1 MVKGREIAVSQTQ
14 GGSNKPPVE
23 RADEL
28 LNNLGRRIGLF
39 VGLAGQRI
47 QGTAVNI
54 REQTRRMEQPEGAAG
69 EKPSQPAR
77 AREEE
82 SAQPETEKAT
92 AKAEELV
99 EGMTQ
104 RLGIFAALA
113 GLQIQKTTARVR
125 EEAEDIWAEAQNIR
139 KDQHNRNE

>member
-1 MVKGREIAVSQTQ
+1 MSQAQ
-14 GGSNKPPVE
+14 GGSDKPPVA

-54 REQTRRMEQPEGAAG
+54 REQTRRMEQPEAPAG
-69 EKPSQPAR
+69 EKSGQPAR

-82 SAQPETEKAT
+82 SAQPETEKAQ

-104 RLGIFAALA
+104 RLGLFAALA
-113 GLQIQKTTARVR
+113 GLQIQKTGARVR
-125 EEAEDIWAEAQNIR
+125 EEAEDIWAEAKNIR
-139 KDQHNRNE
+139 NEQNNHNGKEHS

>member
-1 MVKGREIAVSQTQ
+1 MSKTQ
-14 GGSNKPPVE
+14 GGSDKPPAA

-39 VGLAGQRI
+39 VGHAGQRI

-54 REQTRRMEQPEGAAG
+54 REQTRRMEQPEAAAG

-82 SAQPETEKAT
+82 AAQRETGKAI

-104 RLGIFAALA
+104 RFGLFAALA
-113 GLQIQKTTARVR
+113 GLQIQKTGARLR

-139 KDQHNRNE
+139 NGEEHS

>member
-1 MVKGREIAVSQTQ
+1 MSQTQ
-14 GGSNKPPVE
+14 GGSDKPPVA

-39 VGLAGQRI
+39 AGLAGQRI

-54 REQTRRMEQPEGAAG
+54 REQTRRMGQPEAAAG
-69 EKPSQPAR
+69 EKSSQPAR
-77 AREEE
+77 TRTEE

-99 EGMTQ
+99 EGMAQ
-104 RLGIFAALA
+104 RFGHFAAIA
-113 GLQIQKTTARVR
+113 GLQIQKTAARVR
-125 EEAEDIWAEAQNIR
+125 EEAEDIWAEAKNIRNEQNIR
-139 KDQHNRNE
+139 NEEEHRTQ

>member
-1 MVKGREIAVSQTQ
+1 MSQTQ
-14 GGSNKPPVE
+14 GGSDKPPVE

-28 LNNLGRRIGLF
+28 LNTLGRRIGLF
-39 VGLAGQRI
+39 AGRAGQRI
-47 QGTAVNI
+47 QGTAVTI
-54 REQTRRMEQPEGAAG
+54 REQTRRMGQPETAAG
-69 EKPSQPAR
+69 EKPSQPER

-82 SAQPETEKAT
+82 SAQPGTEKAQ

-104 RLGIFAALA
+104 RLGLFAALA
-113 GLQIQKTTARVR
+113 GLQIQKTAARVR

-139 KDQHNRNE
+139 NEGEHRTQ

>member
-1 MVKGREIAVSQTQ
+1 MVKGREITMSETQ
-14 GGSNKPPVE
+14 GGSDKPPVA

-54 REQTRRMEQPEGAAG
+54 REQTRRMEQPEAAAG

-77 AREEE
+77 
-82 SAQPETEKAT
+82 S
-92 AKAEELV
+92 
-99 EGMTQ
+99 
-104 RLGIFAALA
+104 
-113 GLQIQKTTARVR
+113 R

-139 KDQHNRNE
+139 KEQNIRNGEGHS

>member
-1 MVKGREIAVSQTQ
+1 MVKGREITMSETQ
-14 GGSNKPPVE
+14 GGSDKPPVE

-54 REQTRRMEQPEGAAG
+54 REQTRRMEQPEAAAG
-69 EKPSQPAR
+69 EKPGQPAR

-82 SAQPETEKAT
+82 SAKPETGIAP
-92 AKAEELV
+92 AKADELV

-104 RLGIFAALA
+104 RLGLFAGPT
-113 GLQIQKTTARVR
+113 GLQIQQTCAR
-125 EEAEDIWAEAQNIR
+125 
-139 KDQHNRNE
+139 

>member
-1 MVKGREIAVSQTQ
+1 MVKGREITMSETQ
-14 GGSNKPPVE
+14 GGSDKPPVA

-39 VGLAGQRI
+39 VGLAGQRF

-54 REQTRRMEQPEGAAG
+54 REQTRRMEQPEAAAG

-77 AREEE
+77 SREEV
-82 SAQPETEKAT
+82 SAQPETEKAQ

-104 RLGIFAALA
+104 RLGLFAALA
-113 GLQIQKTTARVR
+113 GLQIQKTGARVR

-139 KDQHNRNE
+139 NGEGHS

>member
-1 MVKGREIAVSQTQ
+1 MSQTQ
-14 GGSNKPPVE
+14 GGSDKPPVA

-54 REQTRRMEQPEGAAG
+54 REQTRRMEQPEAAAG

-82 SAQPETEKAT
+82 SAQPGTEKAT

-99 EGMTQ
+99 GDMTQ
-104 RLGIFAALA
+104 RLGVFAALA
-113 GLQIQKTTARVR
+113 GLQIQKTAARVR

-139 KDQHNRNE
+139 KDQHNRNEQEHRTQ

>member
-1 MVKGREIAVSQTQ
+1 MIKTQ
-14 GGSNKPPVE
+14 GGSDKPPAA

-39 VGLAGQRI
+39 VGHAGQRI

-54 REQTRRMEQPEGAAG
+54 REQTRRMEQPEAAAG

-82 SAQPETEKAT
+82 SAQRETGKAT

-104 RLGIFAALA
+104 RFGLFAALA
-113 GLQIQKTTARVR
+113 GLQIQKTGARLR

-139 KDQHNRNE
+139 NEQNIHNKEEEHS

>member
-1 MVKGREIAVSQTQ
+1 VSQTQ
-14 GGSNKPPVE
+14 GGSDKPPVA

-54 REQTRRMEQPEGAAG
+54 REQTRRVEQPEAAAR

-77 AREEE
+77 AREEG
-82 SAQPETEKAT
+82 SAQPGTEKAT

-99 EGMTQ
+99 GDMTH
-104 RLGIFAALA
+104 RLGVFAALA
-113 GLQIQKTTARVR
+113 GLQIQKTAARVR
-125 EEAEDIWAEAQNIR
+125 EEAEDIWAEAKNIR
-139 KDQHNRNE
+139 KDQHNRNEQEHRTQ

>member
-1 MVKGREIAVSQTQ
+1 MSQTQ
-14 GGSNKPPVE
+14 GGSDKPPVE

-54 REQTRRMEQPEGAAG
+54 REQARRMEQPEAAAG

-77 AREEE
+77 ARKEEA
-82 SAQPETEKAT
+82 AQPETGKAT

-104 RLGIFAALA
+104 RLGLFAALA
-113 GLQIQKTTARVR
+113 GLQIQKTGARVR
-125 EEAEDIWAEAQNIR
+125 EEAEDIWAEARNIR
-139 KDQHNRNE
+139 KEQNNRNGEEHS

>member
-1 MVKGREIAVSQTQ
+1 MSQTQ
-14 GGSNKPPVE
+14 GGSDKPPVA

-47 QGTAVNI
+47 QGTAVTV
-54 REQTRRMEQPEGAAG
+54 REQTRRMGQPEAAAG
-69 EKPSQPAR
+69 EKPGKQAR

-82 SAQPETEKAT
+82 SAQPGAEKAT

-99 EGMTQ
+99 GDMTQ
-104 RLGIFAALA
+104 RLGVFTALA
-113 GLQIQKTTARVR
+113 GLQIQKTAARVR

-139 KDQHNRNE
+139 KDQHNRNEQEHRTQ

>member
-1 MVKGREIAVSQTQ
+1 MSQTQ
-14 GGSNKPPVE
+14 GGSDKPPVA

-39 VGLAGQRI
+39 SGLAGQRI
-47 QGTAVNI
+47 RSTAVNM
-54 REQTRRMEQPEGAAG
+54 REQTRRKDQPEAAAG
-69 EKPSQPAR
+69 GKSSQPAR

-82 SAQPETEKAT
+82 AAQPETEKAT

-99 EGMTQ
+99 EGMAQ
-104 RLGIFAALA
+104 RLGLFAALA

-139 KDQHNRNE
+139 NEQNIRKNEEEHGSQ

>member
-1 MVKGREIAVSQTQ
+1 MSKTQ
-14 GGSNKPPVE
+14 GGSDKPPVA

-28 LNNLGRRIGLF
+28 LSNLGRRIGLF

-54 REQTRRMEQPEGAAG
+54 REQTRRMEQPEAAAG

-82 SAQPETEKAT
+82 SAQPGTEKAT

-99 EGMTQ
+99 GDMTQ
-104 RLGIFAALA
+104 RLGVFAALA
-113 GLQIQKTTARVR
+113 GLQIQKTAARVR

-139 KDQHNRNE
+139 KDQHNRNEQEHRTQ